1 MRDAA
6 GSGEAWGNFDMNDQ
20 LVRDLYED
28 IQSRQPAMIALLETI
43 VKAESP
49 SVVPE
54 SQDGTQAL
62 LAGSL
67 RDDGFR
73 VRMIRGR
80 GQSGGLL
87 QASPRVRRRRL
98 PYQIL
103 IGHTDTVWPLG
114 TLSRMPVEIEDGKLA
129 GPGAFDMKGGLVQL
143 VFALKSLRSL
153 GVELA
158 VTPVVV
164 LNSDEEIG
172 SGESGPWIRRFARRA
187 DRCFVL
193 EPALGPAGKL
203 KTARKGA
210 GQFEIRIEGRSAHAG
225 LDPTAGASAILELSY
240 VIQTLE
246 GLNDPA
252 AGISVNVGQI
262 DGGLRP
268 NVVAPF
274 SRAVVD
280 VRVPIRADG
289 QRIEAAIKALRPT
302 VAGTRIIVEG
312 AMDVLPMEPT
322 PRNRQLWEA
331 ARQAGLRLGLE
342 LEEGVAGGV
351 SDGNTASQ
359 YTATLDGLGAVGD
372 GAHAT
377 FEFLDCRKMIE
388 RCTLLAL
395 LLALPPLHCT
405 TGPVEVVAVNAQPPE
420 IDVGSLAASS

>member
-1 MRDAA
+1 
-6 GSGEAWGNFDMNDQ
+6 MNEQ
-20 LVRDLYED
+20 MVRDLSED
-28 IQSRQPAMIALLETI
+28 IKSRQPAMLELLHAAI
-43 VKAESP
+43 RAESP

-54 SQDGTQAL
+54 SQNRVQAL
-62 LAGSL
+62 LAESL
-67 RDDGFR
+67 LEDGFR
-73 VRMIRGR
+73 VRRIGGKGR
-80 GQSGGLL
+80 SGGLL
-87 QASPRVRRRRL
+87 QASPRVRTRGL
-98 PYQIL
+98 PYQIM

-114 TLSRMPVEIEDGKLA
+114 TLSRMPLEIVDGKLA

-153 GVELA
+153 GVELR

-172 SGESGPWIRRFARRA
+172 SNESSPWIRRFAQRA

-246 GLNDPA
+246 ELNDPA

-268 NVVAPF
+268 NVVAP
-274 SRAVVD
+274 SSKAVVD
-280 VRVPIRADG
+280 VRVPTQADG
-289 QRIEAAIKALRPT
+289 QRIEAAIYALRPT
-302 VAGTRIIVEG
+302 VPGTRIFVEG
-312 AMDVLPMEPT
+312 TMDVPPMEPT
-322 PRNRQLWEA
+322 ERNRQLWEA
-331 ARQAGLRLGLE
+331 ARKAGLKLGLE

-377 FEFLDCRKMIE
+377 FEFLDCHKLIE

-395 LLALPPLHCT
+395 LLTLPPLRCA
-405 TGPVEVVAVNAQPPE
+405 TGPVGVAAADAWPPQ
-420 IDVGSLAASS
+420 IDVRSLAVSS

>member
-1 MRDAA
+1 
-6 GSGEAWGNFDMNDQ
+6 MNEQ
-20 LVRDLYED
+20 MVRDLSED
-28 IQSRQPAMIALLETI
+28 IKSRQPAMLALLEA
-43 VKAESP
+43 VVRAESP

-54 SQDGTQAL
+54 SQDGVQAL

-73 VRMIRGR
+73 VRMIGGR

-87 QASPRVRRRRL
+87 QASPRVRTRRV
-98 PYQIL
+98 PYQLL

-114 TLSRMPVEIEDGKLA
+114 TLSRMPLEIEGGKLA

-153 GVELA
+153 GVELS

-172 SGESGPWIRRFARRA
+172 SIESSPWIRRFARRA

-246 GLNDPA
+246 GLNDPV

-268 NVVAPF
+268 NVVAP
-274 SRAVVD
+274 SSKAVVD
-280 VRVPIRADG
+280 VRVPTRAEG
-289 QRIEAAIKALRPT
+289 QRIEAEIHALRPT
-302 VAGTRIIVEG
+302 VPGTRIVVEG
-312 AMDVLPMEPT
+312 TMDVPPMEPT
-322 PRNRQLWEA
+322 QRNRRLWEA
-331 ARQAGLRLGLE
+331 AREAGLRLGLE
-342 LEEGVAGGV
+342 LAEGVAGGV
-351 SDGNTASQ
+351 SDGNTTSQ

-377 FEFLDCRKMIE
+377 FEFLDCRKLIE

-395 LLALPPLHCT
+395 LLTLPPLRCT
-405 TGPVEVVAVNAQPPE
+405 TGPAEVVGADAPPPQ
-420 IDVGSLAASS
+420 IDVRSLAASS